1 MSHLPRYLIIGRV
14 LKPWGVRGELKI
26 QILTGFPDRFASL
39 RTVYLGDDAKS
50 FAVERA
56 RLHSGA
62 ALLKLQGV
70 DTPEAAAAY
79 RDRLVQ
85 IAREDARQLPR
96 GAHYL
101 YELIGLRV
109 VTTDGETLG
118 VIDDILETGANDVYV
133 VRASGLS
140 PSPKS
145 ETKQSKRGESTR
157 EENREILLPAIEDV
171 VKEIAVERGE
181 VVVKMMEGLI

>member
-1 MSHLPRYLIIGRV
+1 MTPPRYLIIGRV

-26 QILTGFPDRFASL
+26 QILTEFPNRFASL

-62 ALLKLQGV
+62 ALLKLQGI
-70 DTPEAAAAY
+70 DTPEAGDAY

-85 IAREDARQLPR
+85 VAREDAVPLAQ
-96 GAHYL
+96 GKHYI

-109 VTTDGETLG
+109 VTTDGESLG
-118 VIDDILETGANDVYV
+118 VIEDILDTGANDVYI
-133 VRASGLS
+133 VRHDAD
-140 PSPKS
+140 
-145 ETKQSKRGESTR
+145 
-157 EENREILLPAIEDV
+157 EILIPAIEDV
-171 VKEIAVERGE
+171 VKEIAIERGE
-181 VVVKMMEGLI
+181 IVVKLIEGLLERGGKV

>member
-1 MSHLPRYLIIGRV
+1 MNPPRYLIIGRV

-26 QILTGFPDRFASL
+26 QIITGFPNRFASL
-39 RTVYLGDDAKS
+39 RAVYLGDDAKS

-56 RLHSGA
+56 RLHSGT

-70 DTPEAAAAY
+70 DTPEAADAF
-79 RDRLVQ
+79 RDLLVQ
-85 IAREDARQLPR
+85 VAREDAIKLPR

-133 VRASGLS
+133 VRTAS
-140 PSPKS
+140 
-145 ETKQSKRGESTR
+145 
-157 EENREILLPAIEDV
+157 REILIPAIEDV

-181 VVVKMMEGLI
+181 VVVKMMEGLIEEETGRE